1 MTARARRWDIDRAR
15 RRLRRWA
22 DQIGPVGLI
31 GVAIIATC
39 IGYYAGSIDPQRQH
53 LDALRAG
60 TAAGPETERRATPAD
75 DASSRLLQFAEG
87 FPDEKQLSSL
97 LGRLYE
103 IGEREG
109 VRLSQGEY
117 RLIEPDALG
126 IIQYKMV
133 LPVVASYPNMRRFV
147 ASALTELPTLAIT
160 QINMQRERVG
170 QGQIEARLE
179 LTLYLR
185 LGSAVVAGQPQTPS
199 DVTRG
204 PEVNR

>member
-1 MTARARRWDIDRAR
+1 MTRPAKASDSGRAR

-22 DQIGPVGLI
+22 DQIGPVGMI
-31 GVAIIATC
+31 GVAILATC
-39 IGYYAGSIDPQRQH
+39 VGYYAGSIEPQRQH
-53 LDALRAG
+53 LESLRAG
-60 TAAGPETERRATPAD
+60 VAAGAQVQPRATPAE

-87 FPDEKQLSSL
+87 FPDEKQLSGL
-97 LGRLYE
+97 LGKLYA

-126 IIQYKMV
+126 MIQYKMV

-147 ASALTELPTLAIT
+147 ASALTEMPTLAIT
-160 QINMQRERVG
+160 QVNMQRDRVG
-170 QGQIEARLE
+170 QGQVEARLE
-179 LTLYLR
+179 LTLYMR
-185 LGSAVVAGQPQTPS
+185 TGSAIVAGRPQIS
-199 DVTRG
+199 ADVTRG